1 MNNVFLRTLITTLV
15 IVLGLTAVAFYK
27 PEMISLSWGPIL
39 ITLLEIGIVM
49 RILNIFLN
57 KNPNTQGKMSYIL
70 SYVFIII
77 FSFLLLYDTKKL
89 QVNAKKCII
98 PDYVNE
104 SISIFLDIINLFSNL
119 GRVNSR

>member
-1 MNNVFLRTLITTLV
+1 
-15 IVLGLTAVAFYK
+15 
-27 PEMISLSWGPIL
+27 
-39 ITLLEIGIVM
+39 
-49 RILNIFLN
+49 
-57 KNPNTQGKMSYIL
+57 MSYIL

-119 GRVNSR
+119 GRVNAR